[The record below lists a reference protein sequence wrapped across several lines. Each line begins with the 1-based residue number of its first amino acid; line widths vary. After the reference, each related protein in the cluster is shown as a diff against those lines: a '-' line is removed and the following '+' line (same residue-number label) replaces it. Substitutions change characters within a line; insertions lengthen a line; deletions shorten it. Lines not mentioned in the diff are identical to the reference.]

1 MNRHKS
7 LNVVRIGLF
16 ALVFLSCSLLTAGKQ
31 DKKMYISLSQK
42 DARVVEKALE
52 FMLSRAPRLDA
63 PDPSSSGYPQVDDLP
78 STICSE
84 IDLNDVRDAL
94 HSVKSK
100 LRNIYKKL
108 KKIDNHI
115 GDLDEQCSLVN
126 ELDVNETEYNV
137 IQWLK
142 TIYCLLAGQQ
152 NP

>member
-42 DARVVEKALE
+42 VERVVQKALE

-84 IDLNDVRDAL
+84 IALNDVRDAL

-115 GDLDEQCSLVN
+115 GDLDEQC
-126 ELDVNETEYNV
+126 
-137 IQWLK
+137 
-142 TIYCLLAGQQ
+142 
-152 NP
+152 